1 MKAVL
6 RNLWSDDAGFVVST
20 ELVLISTITV
30 IGLIVG
36 LTTVRDV
43 VVIELA
49 DVADAISEIDQSYS
63 YGQIRGHCG
72 STAGVTFHDRADFCE
87 DRRSQDDQNP
97 RGGAQCI
104 TLCDDGRSDE
114 NS

>member
-1 MKAVL
+1 M
-6 RNLWSDDAGFVVST
+6 NQLWQRLWHDEAGFVVST

-63 YGQIRGHCG
+63 YGQIKGHCG
-72 STAGVTFHDRADFCE
+72 STAGVTFQDRADFCE
-87 DRRSQDDQNP
+87 DRRSQDDQNS

-114 NS
+114 NP

>member
-1 MKAVL
+1 MHSMFL
-6 RNLWSDDAGFVVST
+6 QLWADDDGFIVST

-30 IGLIVG
+30 IGMIVG

-72 STAGVTFHDRADFCE
+72 STAGTNFEDRADFCE
-87 DRRSQDDQNP
+87 DRRSEDDQNP
-97 RGGAQCI
+97 RGGAQCV

-114 NS
+114 NT

>member
-1 MKAVL
+1 MKSL
-6 RNLWSDDAGFVVST
+6 CKRLWRDENGFVVST
-20 ELVLISTITV
+20 ELILISTVTV

-72 STAGVTFHDRADFCE
+72 STAGVRFHDRADFCE
-87 DRRSQDDQNP
+87 NRRAEDDQNP

-114 NS
+114 NT

>member
-1 MKAVL
+1 MKHLAL
-6 RNLWSDDAGFVVST
+6 RLWRDEAGFVVST

-63 YGQIRGHCG
+63 YGQIVGHCG
-72 STAGVTFHDRADFCE
+72 STAGVRFHDQADFCE
-87 DRRSQDDQNP
+87 QRRSEDDQNP

>member
-1 MKAVL
+1 MQGL
-6 RNLWSDDAGFVVST
+6 LMQLWSDDDGFIVST

-30 IGLIVG
+30 IGMIVG

-63 YGQIRGHCG
+63 YGQIVGHCG
-72 STAGVTFHDRADFCE
+72 STAGVRFHDRADFCE
-87 DRRSQDDQNP
+87 NRRAEDDQNP

-104 TLCDDGRSDE
+104 TLCADGTSDE
-114 NS
+114 NT